1 VIYDLVVVGA
11 GFAGLACAR
20 RAALAGLRVLLLEKK
35 QHAGARLHTTG
46 MIVKDAVDAIPW
58 LRDVPRELV
67 RPVEGV
73 KLYAPNLRHVAL
85 RAPGYYFWATDAV
98 RLLDW
103 MVDLARQAGAE
114 VRFGAL
120 FTDARRPADNQP
132 WQIPL
137 ETGELVQARYL
148 VGADGPHSRVA
159 KALGLSQNRHFLFG
173 VEHEYARADVE
184 PDYLHC
190 FLDAQLAPG
199 YIGWAFAGV
208 GAAQVG
214 LARRMTPGLRQ
225 GRLDLDAFLRKCASH
240 VRPHGAALSIRAGM
254 IPCGGLL
261 PRVARPGA
269 LLVGDAAGLV
279 SPATAGGIHAALHYG
294 EDAADAIADFLQG
307 RRDDPAQWLPARYPS
322 FRAKRALRR
331 FFELTQTDWMYNHLL
346 GTRAMRRVAE
356 WVYFHAKRGEPA
368 PQPVRRDA

>member
-120 FTDARRPADNQP
+120 FTEARRPAENQP

-137 ETGELVQARYL
+137 ESGELVQARYL

-225 GRLDLDAFLRKCASH
+225 GRLDLDSFLRKSAPH
-240 VRPHGAALSIRAGM
+240 VRPHGAPLSIRAGM

-261 PRVARPGA
+261 PHVARPGA

-279 SPATAGGIHAALHYG
+279 SPATAGGIHAALRYG
-294 EDAADAIADFLQG
+294 EDAADAVAGFLQG
-307 RRDDPAQWLPARYPS
+307 RSEDPAQWLPARYPS

-331 FFELTQTDWMYNHLL
+331 FFELTQTDWMYDRLL

-356 WVYFHAKRGEPA
+356 WVYFHAKRGDPA
-368 PQPVRRDA
+368 PQTVRTDA